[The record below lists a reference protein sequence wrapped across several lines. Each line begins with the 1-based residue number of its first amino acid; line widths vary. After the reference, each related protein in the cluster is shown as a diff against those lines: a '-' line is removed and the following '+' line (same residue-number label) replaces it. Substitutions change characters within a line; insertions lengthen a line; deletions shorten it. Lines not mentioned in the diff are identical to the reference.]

1 MASSSTT
8 VFFAVLTTNAPLRGL
23 PRFTET
29 FTEPLACLE
38 TYALMASARFLN
50 ACQDLHASMYT
61 APLGIELISSS
72 HGEPEPPEAAGFFAA
87 AGFFVTAFVT
97 GVFLAALPLEALA
110 FPLVAG
116 IASGARGVCGR
127 VCAGRRRTRCYV
139 PTHQTLESFFSNFST
154 RANRR
159 RRGFRSRCDSAF
171 ICSVAHT
178 ARRTARALAHREPVT
193 RDMRACVGATVP
205 ARAPVRRSTHR
216 RTRRGGS
223 AVVKAASPETDGFAR
238 DGAPRTSVRRS
249 EPSPGDAGV
258 RLSRRLSLFGGLA
271 GVASAASLAEALPA
285 TAGEVL
291 DQLQALLSDAEAAI
305 EADPENDALL
315 GQRTFFE
322 NQLERTQLNASFVD
336 RLRPR
341 VRSGDLPYLQRV
353 AFAVRDDLWEDEIYF
368 WKNAMGC
375 RVTRELYGGADGKTV
390 AGVVL
395 AFGQE
400 SLSADDGGKGGVEL
414 RKASSAIASSETSS
428 AVSSSSANHAAAANT
443 SGAPSGVGSLAYVSL
458 SVPYGVRVSRIY
470 EAGGELVYGFGYFD
484 VRSPSGYAVRARVAA
499 RRDPMELVALNVPD
513 VAASVAFFETAFGMR
528 ASTPLDQNGY
538 APKSPPGSRLMTFG
552 EVKETLGILLQP
564 SQALEDPEAARKQG
578 EAFAGVRFVVGGG
591 EPPSPTPRRA
601 PRRLGTIPNRARCP
615 WRGTRR
621 GRRTWRGARGRCR
634 SSTTSPRR
642 WLKTE
647 TIRSGA
653 FGSGL

>member
-1 MASSSTT
+1 
-8 VFFAVLTTNAPLRGL
+8 
-23 PRFTET
+23 
-29 FTEPLACLE
+29 
-38 TYALMASARFLN
+38 
-50 ACQDLHASMYT
+50 
-61 APLGIELISSS
+61 
-72 HGEPEPPEAAGFFAA
+72 
-87 AGFFVTAFVT
+87 
-97 GVFLAALPLEALA
+97 
-110 FPLVAG
+110 
-116 IASGARGVCGR
+116 
-127 VCAGRRRTRCYV
+127 
-139 PTHQTLESFFSNFST
+139 
-154 RANRR
+154 
-159 RRGFRSRCDSAF
+159 
-171 ICSVAHT
+171 
-178 ARRTARALAHREPVT
+178 
-193 RDMRACVGATVP
+193 MRACVGATVP

-341 VRSGDLPYLQRV
+341 VRSGELPYLQRV

-428 AVSSSSANHAAAANT
+428 ATSSSTANRAAAANAF
-443 SGAPSGVGSLAYVSL
+443 GAPSGGVGSLAYVSL

-513 VAASVAFFETAFGMR
+513 VAASAAFFETAFGMR

-564 SQALEDPEAARKQG
+564 SQALEDPEAAKKRG
-578 EAFAGVRFVVGGG
+578 EAFAGVRFGGGGG
-591 EPPSPTPRRA
+591 ETAVADAEARA
-601 PRRLGTIPNRARCP
+601 AAVGNDSQPCAVSAEGYEA
-615 WRGTRR
+615 WEADVA
-621 GRRTWRGARGRCR
+621 RGARAL
-634 SSTTSPRR
+634 PF
-642 WLKTE
+642 KYNE
-647 TIRSGA
+647 PPPVA
-653 FGSGL
+653 EN

>member
-1 MASSSTT
+1 
-8 VFFAVLTTNAPLRGL
+8 
-23 PRFTET
+23 
-29 FTEPLACLE
+29 
-38 TYALMASARFLN
+38 
-50 ACQDLHASMYT
+50 
-61 APLGIELISSS
+61 
-72 HGEPEPPEAAGFFAA
+72 
-87 AGFFVTAFVT
+87 
-97 GVFLAALPLEALA
+97 
-110 FPLVAG
+110 
-116 IASGARGVCGR
+116 
-127 VCAGRRRTRCYV
+127 
-139 PTHQTLESFFSNFST
+139 
-154 RANRR
+154 
-159 RRGFRSRCDSAF
+159 
-171 ICSVAHT
+171 
-178 ARRTARALAHREPVT
+178 
-193 RDMRACVGATVP
+193 MRACVGATVP

-249 EPSPGDAGV
+249 EPTPGDAGV

-341 VRSGDLPYLQRV
+341 VRSGELPYLQRV

-400 SLSADDGGKGGVEL
+400 SLSADDGGKGGSSQEGVFQCDRVGGGDVVGDIVGGIGDAVVVGGE
-414 RKASSAIASSETSS
+414 RTKAFESS
-428 AVSSSSANHAAAANT
+428 
-443 SGAPSGVGSLAYVSL
+443 SLAYVSL

-513 VAASVAFFETAFGMR
+513 VAKSAAFETARMR

-538 APKSPPGSRLMTFG
+538 APKSPL
-552 EVKETLGILLQP
+552 
-564 SQALEDPEAARKQG
+564 
-578 EAFAGVRFVVGGG
+578 VRN
-591 EPPSPTPRRA
+591 S
-601 PRRLGTIPNRARCP
+601 
-615 WRGTRR
+615 
-621 GRRTWRGARGRCR
+621 
-634 SSTTSPRR
+634 
-642 WLKTE
+642 
-647 TIRSGA
+647 
-653 FGSGL
+653 

>member
-1 MASSSTT
+1 MASSSTM

-61 APLGIELISSS
+61 APSGIERISSS
-72 HGEPEPPEAAGFFAA
+72 HGEPEPPEGADFFAA

-97 GVFLAALPLEALA
+97 GVFLAAAPLEALA

-127 VCAGRRRTRCYV
+127 VCAGRRRTGVVTYHTKPSKRFEEYFRDVAFGCGV
-139 PTHQTLESFFSNFST
+139 THQPLSVPSRTPRGAPHGRSRIANQTREICGLVSARPSPLARRFAGRRTDGPDAAGPPSSKPPPRKPTDSLATEPPHVRPAI
-154 RANRR
+154 RANTRR
-159 RRGFRSRCDSAF
+159 R
-171 ICSVAHT
+171 
-178 ARRTARALAHREPVT
+178 
-193 RDMRACVGATVP
+193 
-205 ARAPVRRSTHR
+205 
-216 RTRRGGS
+216 
-223 AVVKAASPETDGFAR
+223 
-238 DGAPRTSVRRS
+238 
-249 EPSPGDAGV
+249 GV

-341 VRSGDLPYLQRV
+341 VRSGELPYLQRV
-353 AFAVRDDLWEDEIYF
+353 AFAVRDDLWEDESTF
-368 WKNAMGC
+368 GKTPWAAASA
-375 RVTRELYGGADGKTV
+375 TRALRPGGRKTV

-400 SLSADDGGKGGVEL
+400 SLSADDGGKGG
-414 RKASSAIASSETSS
+414 
-428 AVSSSSANHAAAANT
+428 SSSGRRLPVRSRRRWRRRRRHRRRYRTTPSSAAANA
-443 SGAPSGVGSLAYVSL
+443 SKAFESSSLAYVSL

-470 EAGGELVYGFGYFD
+470 EAGGELVCTA
-484 VRSPSGYAVRARVAA
+484 SGTSTSARRAATRRARACRREAGPDGA
-499 RRDPMELVALNVPD
+499 RRAERPRRRQKRRVFSKPPSA
-513 VAASVAFFETAFGMR
+513 R

-538 APKSPPGSRLMTFG
+538 APKSPPGSKLMTFG

-564 SQALEDPEAARKQG
+564 SQAVENPELTRKQG

-591 EPPSPTPRRA
+591 EPPSPAAGARRA
-601 PRRLGTIPNRARCP
+601 IGNDSQPCAVSVEGYEA
-615 WRGTRR
+615 WEADVA
-621 GRRTWRGARGRCR
+621 RGARAL
-634 SSTTSPRR
+634 PF
-642 WLKTE
+642 KYNE
-647 TIRSGA
+647 PPPVA
-653 FGSGL
+653 EN

>member
-1 MASSSTT
+1 
-8 VFFAVLTTNAPLRGL
+8 
-23 PRFTET
+23 
-29 FTEPLACLE
+29 
-38 TYALMASARFLN
+38 
-50 ACQDLHASMYT
+50 
-61 APLGIELISSS
+61 
-72 HGEPEPPEAAGFFAA
+72 
-87 AGFFVTAFVT
+87 
-97 GVFLAALPLEALA
+97 
-110 FPLVAG
+110 
-116 IASGARGVCGR
+116 
-127 VCAGRRRTRCYV
+127 
-139 PTHQTLESFFSNFST
+139 
-154 RANRR
+154 
-159 RRGFRSRCDSAF
+159 
-171 ICSVAHT
+171 
-178 ARRTARALAHREPVT
+178 
-193 RDMRACVGATVP
+193 MRACVGATVP

-249 EPSPGDAGV
+249 EPTPGDAGV

-341 VRSGDLPYLQRV
+341 VRSGELPYLQRV

-414 RKASSAIASSETSS
+414 RKASSSAIASATPSS
-428 AVSSSSANHAAAANT
+428 AAANA
-443 SGAPSGVGSLAYVSL
+443 SKAFESSSLAYVSL

-513 VAASVAFFETAFGMR
+513 VAKSAAFFETAFGMR

-538 APKSPPGSRLMTFG
+538 APKSPPGSKLMTFG

-564 SQALEDPEAARKQG
+564 SQAVENPELTRKQG

-591 EPPSPTPRRA
+591 NRR
-601 PRRLGTIPNRARCP
+601 RRR
-615 WRGTRR
+615 
-621 GRRTWRGARGRCR
+621 RGARRGDRERFPTVRGVRGGVRGVGGGR
-634 SSTTSPRR
+634 
-642 WLKTE
+642 
-647 TIRSGA
+647 GA
-653 FGSGL
+653 GRAGVAVQVQRAPAGG

>member
-1 MASSSTT
+1 MASSSTM

-61 APLGIELISSS
+61 APSGIELISSS
-72 HGEPEPPEAAGFFAA
+72 HGEPEPPEGAGFFAA

-97 GVFLAALPLEALA
+97 GVFLAAAPLEALA

-139 PTHQTLESFFSNFST
+139 PHQTLEKFRRIFS
-154 RANRR
+154 
-159 RRGFRSRCDSAF
+159 RRGFRMRCDSSAF

-249 EPSPGDAGV
+249 EPTPGDAGV

-341 VRSGDLPYLQRV
+341 VRSGELPYLQRV

-414 RKASSAIASSETSS
+414 RKASSSAIAKVTETSS
-428 AVSSSSANHAAAANT
+428 ATSSEVSATPSSSAANA
-443 SGAPSGVGSLAYVSL
+443 SKAFESSSLAYVSL

-513 VAASVAFFETAFGMR
+513 VAKSAAFFETAFGMR

-538 APKSPPGSRLMTFG
+538 APKSPPGSKLMTFG

-564 SQALEDPEAARKQG
+564 SQAVENPELTRKQG

-591 EPPSPTPRRA
+591 GTAVADAEARA
-601 PRRLGTIPNRARCP
+601 AAIGNDSQPCAVSVEGYEA
-615 WRGTRR
+615 WEADVA
-621 GRRTWRGARGRCR
+621 RGARAL
-634 SSTTSPRR
+634 PF
-642 WLKTE
+642 KYNE
-647 TIRSGA
+647 PPPVA
-653 FGSGL
+653 EN

>member
-139 PTHQTLESFFSNFST
+139 PMHQTLESFLSNFST
-154 RANRR
+154 GAPENRR

-341 VRSGDLPYLQRV
+341 VRSGELPYLQRV

-414 RKASSAIASSETSS
+414 RKASSAIASS
-428 AVSSSSANHAAAANT
+428 SANRAAAANT

-513 VAASVAFFETAFGMR
+513 VAASAAFFETAFGMR

-591 EPPSPTPRRA
+591 GTAVADAEARAAAVGNDSQPCAVSVEGYEAWEADVAGGARALPFKYNEPPPVA
-601 PRRLGTIPNRARCP
+601 EN
-615 WRGTRR
+615 
-621 GRRTWRGARGRCR
+621 
-634 SSTTSPRR
+634 
-642 WLKTE
+642 
-647 TIRSGA
+647 
-653 FGSGL
+653 